1 MRMYVVSLNG
11 QNSISINFRG
21 SMFLLKEGDVYEGDS
36 PIYKFYPRYFVPKA
50 YYKPP
55 VIEKVEEK
63 VVEPKSTETKKTS
76 IDDFSESINT
86 NENETN
92 DVIIETTNQ
101 EI

>member
-21 SMFLLKEGDVYEGDS
+21 SIFLLREGDEYEGDS

-50 YYKPP
+50 YYKAP
-55 VIEKVEEK
+55 
-63 VVEPKSTETKKTS
+63 VVEQVEKEIVEPIVTEIKKSS
-76 IDDFSESINT
+76 IDDFSEIINT